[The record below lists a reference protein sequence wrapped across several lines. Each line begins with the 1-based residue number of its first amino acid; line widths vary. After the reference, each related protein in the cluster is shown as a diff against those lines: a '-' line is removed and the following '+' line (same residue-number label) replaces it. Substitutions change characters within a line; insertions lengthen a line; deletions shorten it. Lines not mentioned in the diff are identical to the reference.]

1 MNIDKLE
8 KCLYVLSFS
17 SYPILGPKMAP
28 VTQLFFFTN
37 KKKKVVKTKKNF
49 LEKINHLSKSEVFWP
64 LGWGNTAV

>member
-37 KKKKVVKTKKNF
+37 KKKKSSKRKKIF
-49 LEKINHLSKSEVFWP
+49 SKK
-64 LGWGNTAV
+64 